1 MPTDL
6 IRQGGIAIMPLRKFS
21 YLSGNSFQLLNSI
34 FTQVGEAQTNNFFYG
49 LDGSGFGYNNKLY
62 LAGVSAEAD
71 AFKVSVYESFC
82 QHKSNQSKI
91 FDGFLSLGRTLVE

>member
-1 MPTDL
+1 MYQRSYGQDLPDLIALQMADHMPTDL

-62 LAGVSAEAD
+62 LAGVSAD
-71 AFKVSVYESFC
+71 A
-82 QHKSNQSKI
+82 
-91 FDGFLSLGRTLVE
+91 GTGRVNGAF